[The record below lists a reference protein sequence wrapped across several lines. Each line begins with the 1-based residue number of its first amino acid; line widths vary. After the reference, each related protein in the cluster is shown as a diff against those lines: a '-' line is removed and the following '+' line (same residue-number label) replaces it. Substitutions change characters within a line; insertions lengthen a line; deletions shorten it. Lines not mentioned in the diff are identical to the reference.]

1 MFLEGILIGILIGF
15 IRRGSLKNIGNIEIK
30 GKGLIIAAFIIQLS
44 FLLLNT
50 GLLDLDFDY
59 YELILTGSYIL
70 ILISLFLNFNIKFV
84 PIVIIGGIL
93 NFLSYILNNWNVG
106 LTEAAS
112 KTVFSQEIFQLL
124 NNGNIT
130 LFKLIPEESFYKGGF
145 IPWNRMLI
153 FPSAVS
159 IGDIIIFVGLILIV
173 QNIMVDKRMMS
184 RKNIKFS
191 KDLFR

>member
-1 MFLEGILIGILIGF
+1 LFLEGILIGILIGF

-112 KTVFSQEIFQLL
+112 KTVFSQEMFQLL

>member
-1 MFLEGILIGILIGF
+1 LFLEGILIGILIGF

-93 NFLSYILNNWNVG
+93 NFLSYILNDWNVG

-112 KTVFSQEIFQLL
+112 KTVFSQEMFQLL

>member
-1 MFLEGILIGILIGF
+1 LFLEGILIGILIGF

-93 NFLSYILNNWNVG
+93 NFLSYILNDWNVG

>member
-93 NFLSYILNNWNVG
+93 NFLSYILNDWNVG

>member
-1 MFLEGILIGILIGF
+1 LFLEGILIGILIGF

>member
-112 KTVFSQEIFQLL
+112 KTVFSQEMFQLL